1 MTSPSPFP
9 NIPTS
14 GQAPPPPN
22 GSSGLGPSAPPP
34 PSTPNQNIAA
44 YMDQIRNLHI
54 TIDGLAQQYPAAAPD
69 LQAAKQALAGSMSKV
84 ASTMNQP
91 EQSPGTPTF

>member
-1 MTSPSPFP
+1 
-9 NIPTS
+9 
-14 GQAPPPPN
+14 
-22 GSSGLGPSAPPP
+22 
-34 PSTPNQNIAA
+34 
-44 YMDQIRNLHI
+44 MDQIRNLHI

-91 EQSPGTPTF
+91 EQSPTAPTF